1 MSTNE
6 CKRLADVCLFEGD
19 SLPTQYVTYTDDAAA
34 AVDISTAV
42 VTITFTAAGASSP
55 TLSYTLAS
63 DAEVT
68 VSGAGNNILNLAVGA
83 TDMEG
88 LVPGAYT
95 IVWDA
100 ALSTTWT
107 RSAVQRLDITARVF

>member
-1 MSTNE
+1 MATNE

-19 SLPTQYVTYTDDAAA
+19 SLPLQYVTFTDDAAA

-42 VTITFTAAGASSP
+42 CTITFTAAGAS
-55 TLSYTLAS
+55 TAVLSYTLAG
-63 DAEVT
+63 DTEVT
-68 VSGAGNNILNLAVGA
+68 VTGAGSNVLNLAVGA

-88 LVPGAYT
+88 MVPGTYT
-95 IVWDA
+95 ILWDV
-100 ALSTTWT
+100 ALSTAWT